1 MIGYRWAD
9 MNWYTKIAQTQ
20 GIRLW
25 LDDERDPKNPQIQK
39 LFRSQG
45 DELWVK
51 TAPEAIKM
59 LQQGNVTFIDF
70 DNDLGPPEAGEG
82 RHVADWIETQAFHGR
97 LKPLTWRVHSM
108 NIIGSEKIYTAMTSA
123 DRFWQAHA
131 DNEDSDEL
139 V

>member
-1 MIGYRWAD
+1 
-9 MNWYTKIAQTQ
+9 MNWYSKIGQEQ
-20 GIRLW
+20 GVKIW
-25 LDDERDPKNPQIQK
+25 LDDERDPQSPEIQK
-39 LFRSQG
+39 LFGSQG
-45 DELWVK
+45 DEIWIK

-97 LKPLTWRVHSM
+97 LKPLTWRIHSM
-108 NIIGSEKIYTAMTSA
+108 NVIGSNKIYTAMTSA
-123 DRFWQAHA
+123 DRFWQMP
-131 DNEDSDEL
+131 EDKDQQEPQDTNEL